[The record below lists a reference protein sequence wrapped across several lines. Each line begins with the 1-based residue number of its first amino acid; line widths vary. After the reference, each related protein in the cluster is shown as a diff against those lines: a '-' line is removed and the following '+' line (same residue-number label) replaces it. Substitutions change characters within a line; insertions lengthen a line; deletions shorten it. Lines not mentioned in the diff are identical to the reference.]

1 MKRVEFLGASGVGK
15 STLIK
20 NIMDTRTSLDH
31 WYLPEE
37 ARRQIAQSFTYK
49 NARGLKQLISL
60 ILIKHGIGN
69 PATIRTA
76 VDLLLAN
83 HESAVYETTARKYS
97 GIIGLM
103 LYKINS
109 DPSIEPLI
117 KAHIIKTAY
126 NSLIRNVALIDH
138 FGFEHVVIYD
148 ESLFK
153 NNMWFFNAEDYR
165 TIITA
170 RVNHQSCENPDL
182 IVNCDLSI
190 EETFRRR
197 KERIAKRNREDQESL
212 MNDDDLMRSCQKMRL
227 YTESKVQALK
237 ENGVNVLTLDMTQE
251 LLVNTNKVIDS
262 LRKF

>member
-20 NIMDTRTSLDH
+20 NILETRTAHDH

-49 NARGLKQLISL
+49 NVIGLKQLISL
-60 ILIKHGIGN
+60 FLVKHGIGN

-76 VDLLLAN
+76 VDLLLTN

-103 LYKINS
+103 IHKINS
-109 DPSIEPLI
+109 DSSIDSLI

-126 NSLIRNVALIDH
+126 NSLIKNIALIDH
-138 FGFEHVVIYD
+138 FGFEHVVLYD

-165 TIITA
+165 TLISA
-170 RVNHQSCENPDL
+170 RTNHQSCENPDL
-182 IVNCDLSI
+182 VVYCDLSI
-190 EETFRRR
+190 AETFRRR
-197 KERIAKRNREDQESL
+197 KERIAKRNRKDQESL
-212 MNDDDLMRSCQKMRL
+212 MNDDDLLQSCQKMRL
-227 YTESKVQALK
+227 YSESKVQALK
-237 ENGVNVLTLDMTQE
+237 ENGIKVLTLDMTQD
-251 LLVNTNKVIDS
+251 LLINSNKVIDS

>member
-20 NIMDTRTSLDH
+20 NILDTRKAHDH

-37 ARRQIAQSFTYK
+37 ARRQIAQSLTYK
-49 NARGLKQLISL
+49 NAKGLKQLISL
-60 ILIKHGIGN
+60 FIVKHDIGK
-69 PATIRTA
+69 PVTIRTA
-76 VDLLLAN
+76 VDILLMRY
-83 HESAVYETTARKYS
+83 EPAVYETTARKYS
-97 GIIGLM
+97 GIIDLM
-103 LYKINS
+103 IHKINS

-138 FGFEHVVIYD
+138 FGFEHVVLYD

-153 NNMWFFNAEDYR
+153 NNMWFFNTEDYR
-165 TIITA
+165 ALITA
-170 RVNHQSCENPDL
+170 RTNHQSCENPDL
-182 IVNCDLSI
+182 IVYCDLSI

-197 KERIAKRNREDQESL
+197 KERIAKRNRKDQESL
-212 MNDDDLMRSCQKMRL
+212 MNDDNLMRSCQKMRL
-227 YTESKVQALK
+227 FTESKVKALK
-237 ENGVNVLTLDMTQE
+237 ENDINVLTLDMTQD
-251 LLVNTNKVIDS
+251 LFVNTNKVIDS